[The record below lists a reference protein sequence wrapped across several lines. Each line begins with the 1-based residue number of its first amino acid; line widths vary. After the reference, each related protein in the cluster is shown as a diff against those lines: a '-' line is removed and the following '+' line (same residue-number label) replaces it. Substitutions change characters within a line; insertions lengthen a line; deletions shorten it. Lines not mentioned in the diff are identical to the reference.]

1 MVDREILTVLQRA
14 SENGSMSSEVVVQYI
29 EMQEKQELLK
39 QHTHKIWQ
47 GKNGRFFSYVTDDNG
62 NRKLLSKAT
71 REQLEES
78 IISHAKKFYKVYDKN
93 TFENVFKEWL
103 NSKLNFGEIQ
113 KNSFDRYNAVFLKF
127 VADTEIASKPVRY
140 ITEFELE
147 NFIKQTIKSFE
158 LSAKGYANL
167 RTIIL
172 GTFKFAKRKGLN
184 VIPITAFFQDMQ
196 LSRKIFKPNKKA
208 ASEQVFTDREVKLIH
223 THIQKN
229 FSSVL
234 DLGVLLVF
242 LTGLRAGELS
252 AIKKCDIEN
261 NILHVRR
268 MERREKDDKGKYI
281 YKVVDT
287 TKTEAGARD
296 IVLTDEALKII
307 RKINFLN
314 PDGEYL
320 LMENGNR
327 YIGKKYTVR
336 LYQICDK
343 LNIPRRSLHKARKTY
358 CTRLIN
364 AGVSESIII
373 SQVGHT
379 DIKTTRDY
387 YLFNNQ
393 SAEQILKQVDKAL
406 AI

>member
-14 SENGSMSSEVVVQYI
+14 TENGSMSSEVVVQYI

-147 NFIKQTIKSFE
+147 NFIKQTIKSFN

-223 THIQKN
+223 THIQEN

-320 LMENGNR
+320 LMENGVR

-343 LNIPRRSLHKARKTY
+343 LKIPRRSLHKARKTY